1 MHRLSGNGEGN
12 MVRRRDEVKH
22 MIGDLENKREQR
34 NKELKDNAND

>member
-1 MHRLSGNGEGN
+1 MHRLSGNGEKNKVKG
-12 MVRRRDEVKH
+12 RDEI